1 VIEKRLE
8 SRAVPPLCAFCR
20 SSLRAAVGAPME
32 HSVVAD
38 LRVLHD
44 ALV

>member
-1 VIEKRLE
+1 MGQRSLGM
-8 SRAVPPLCAFCR
+8 AVVTYR
-20 SSLRAAVGAPME
+20 TG

-44 ALV
+44 ALA